1 MRNGTKQKELLNKE
15 KGDILKF
22 RILHETKGRMRVH
35 VIGSRMSCEQAD
47 TLFYYLRKIKEI
59 QTVKVYDRTADIT
72 ISYTGERTDIIH
84 ILRCFQYE
92 NVNVPNGLLENSGR
106 ELNNAYQEKLIGK
119 VVFHYGRK
127 LLLPYPLQACYTA
140 VCAAKYIWKGIGNL
154 AKGKIEVP
162 VLDATAIGV
171 SMLRNDIN
179 TAASIMFLLGV
190 GELLEEWTHKK
201 SVDDLARTMS
211 LNISKV
217 WLVREGQQVLVS
229 AEEIVAGD
237 KVVVH
242 MGNVIPFDGVVV
254 SGEAMINQA
263 ALTGE
268 SAAVRKIKD
277 SYVYA
282 GTVVE
287 EGEVT
292 VFVKQVGGSS
302 RYDKIVTMIEDSEK
316 LKSGVESKAEHLAD
330 RLVPYTLAGTALTYL
345 LTRNTTKALSVLM
358 VDFSCALKL
367 AMPISVLSA
376 IREAGLYN
384 ITVKGGKYLEAIAEA
399 DTIVFDKTGTLT
411 KAKPSV
417 VDTISFNG
425 LSSDNILRLAAC
437 MEEHFPHSMAK
448 AVVDAASKRNLEH
461 AEMHS
466 KVEYIVAHGIATT
479 IDGKRAVIGSK
490 HFVFEDEMCRV
501 PAGKEEMFEQLP
513 EEYSHLYLAVEN
525 ELAGV
530 ILIEDPLR
538 EEAAE
543 VVKAL
548 RKAGL
553 SQIVMMTGDSERT
566 AAAIAERVGV
576 DCYYSEVLPE
586 DKANFIEKAKAK
598 GHKVIMIGDGI
609 NDSPALSAADVG
621 IAIRDGAEIAREI
634 ADITIGADDLFQIVT
649 LKRLSD
655 SLMKRIHKNYRSIVG
670 FNTLLI
676 LMGVGGVLQPTTSAL
691 LHNGSTLMIALN
703 NMRNLLS

>member
-1 MRNGTKQKELLNKE
+1 M
-15 KGDILKF
+15 KF
-22 RILHETKGRMRVH
+22 RILHETKERMRVH
-35 VIGSRMSCEQAD
+35 MIGERISCEQAD
-47 TLFYYLRKIKEI
+47 ILLYYLHNIKEI
-59 QTVKVYDRTADIT
+59 QAVKVYDRTADVT
-72 ISYTGERTDIIH
+72 ISYIGERADIIH
-84 ILRCFQYE
+84 ILRRFQYE
-92 NVNVPNGLLENSGR
+92 NVKVPNGLLENSGR
-106 ELNNAYQEKLIGK
+106 ELNNTYQEKLIGK
-119 VVFHYGRK
+119 VISHYVRK
-127 LLLPYPLQACYTA
+127 LLLPYPLQACYTT

-154 AKGKIEVP
+154 VKGKIEVP

-171 SMLRNDIN
+171 SMLRNDMN
-179 TAASIMFLLGV
+179 TASSIMFLLGV

-217 WLVREGQQVLVS
+217 WLVREEQQVLVS
-229 AEEIVAGD
+229 VDEIVAGD
-237 KVVVH
+237 RVVVH
-242 MGNVIPFDGVVV
+242 MGNVIPFDGLVV
-254 SGEAMINQA
+254 SGEAMVNQA

-268 SAAVRKIKD
+268 SAAVRKSQD

-292 VFVKQVGGSS
+292 VLVKQVGGTG
-302 RYDKIVTMIEDSEK
+302 RYDKIVTMIEASEK

-330 RLVPYTLAGTALTYL
+330 RLVPYTLAGTAFTYL

-376 IREAGLYN
+376 IREASLYN

-417 VDTISFNG
+417 VDTVSFNE
-425 LSSDNILRLAAC
+425 LSSDEILRMAAC

-448 AVVDAASKRNLEH
+448 AVVDEASKRNLEH

-479 IDGKRAVIGSK
+479 IGDKRAIIGSR

-501 PAGKEEMFEQLP
+501 PVGKEAIFEQLP
-513 EEYSHLYLAVEN
+513 KEYSHLYLAVEN

-543 VVKAL
+543 LVNAL

-576 DCYYSEVLPE
+576 DNYYSEVLPE
-586 DKANFIEKAKAK
+586 DKANFIEEAKAN

-621 IAIRDGAEIAREI
+621 IAISDGAEIAREI
-634 ADITIGADDLFQIVT
+634 ADITVGSDDLLQIVT
-649 LKRLSD
+649 LKMLSD
-655 SLMKRIHKNYRSIVG
+655 SLMKRIHKNYRTIVG

-676 LMGVGGVLQPTTSAL
+676 LLGVGGVLQPTTSAL
-691 LHNGSTLMIALN
+691 LHNSSTLLIALK

>member
-1 MRNGTKQKELLNKE
+1 
-15 KGDILKF
+15 
-22 RILHETKGRMRVH
+22 MRVH

-47 TLFYYLRKIKEI
+47 KLFYYLHNIKEI
-59 QTVKVYDRTADIT
+59 QAVKVYDRTADVT
-72 ISYTGERTDIIH
+72 ISYTGERNDIIH
-84 ILRCFQYE
+84 MLRCFQYE
-92 NVNVPNGLLENSGR
+92 NVKVPNGLFENSGR

-119 VVFHYGRK
+119 VAFHYARK
-127 LLLPYPLQACYTA
+127 LLFPYPLQACYTA
-140 VCAAKYIWKGIGNL
+140 ICAAKYIWKGIRNL

-217 WLVREGQQVLVS
+217 WLVREEQQVLVS

-345 LTRNTTKALSVLM
+345 LTRNTMKALSVLM

-425 LSSDNILRLAAC
+425 LSSDDILRLAAC

-479 IDGKRAVIGSK
+479 IDGKRAVIGSR

-501 PAGKEEMFEQLP
+501 PAGKKEMFEQLP

-586 DKANFIEKAKAK
+586 DKANFIEEAKAN

-621 IAIRDGAEIAREI
+621 IAISDGAEIAREI
-634 ADITIGADDLFQIVT
+634 ADITVGSDDLLQIVT
-649 LKRLSD
+649 LKMLSD

-676 LMGVGGVLQPTTSAL
+676 LMGIGGVLQPTTSAL
-691 LHNGSTLMIALN
+691 LHNSSTLVIALKS
-703 NMRNLLS
+703 MRNLLS